1 MLTKGFANVENIC
14 LQYELMASVFT
25 VSEDLSQYFCRRL
38 SQNLPVFVFLS
49 KCSGICISPQLSI
62 CYFVFDSFERAG
74 LHFTAQSVVGRAFV
88 DGHTLYL
95 SCSPGGICGQGASYG
110 TVLHRYKRS
119 VLAQNR
125 TL

>member
-1 MLTKGFANVENIC
+1 MWV
-14 LQYELMASVFT
+14 YASVLFSIELIS
-25 VSEDLSQYFCRRL
+25 VRAW
-38 SQNLPVFVFLS
+38 
-49 KCSGICISPQLSI
+49 ICISPQLSI
-62 CYFVFDSFERAG
+62 CYFVFDSFERAK

-95 SCSPGGICGQGASYG
+95 SCSPDGICGQGASYG
-110 TVLHRYKRS
+110 TVLHRHKRS